1 MWTKI
6 ENNLR
11 SQKSPQKRAPTR
23 CLHQPAQFNPVKKR
37 ELGRDRS
44 SMDTRN
50 WPDWISLSPAG
61 IESIRTAYRQM
72 ITVKWSRVEREYMQA
87 QSGSLSA
94 NYRAMLLLRYTQKL
108 ENRSENE
115 SRTTSRSCSFI
126 VRRGGEERGG
136 RRSSLKYVI
145 RFVIIINIEGGGYE
159 WESYVKWNLRGN
171 RDWGRSLL
179 GERWL

>member
-1 MWTKI
+1 MNKDRKQFEKPKI
-6 ENNLR
+6 
-11 SQKSPQKRAPTR
+11 SPKTGANP

-94 NYRAMLLLRYTQKL
+94 NYRAMLWLLRYTQKL

-126 VRRGGEERGG
+126 VRRGGEG
-136 RRSSLKYVI
+136 RSSIIFEI
-145 RFVIIINIEGGGYE
+145 RNTICYHN
-159 WESYVKWNLRGN
+159 
-171 RDWGRSLL
+171 
-179 GERWL
+179 

>member
-1 MWTKI
+1 MLWTKI

-126 VRRGGEERGG
+126 VRRREEG
-136 RRSSLKYVI
+136 RSSIIFEI
-145 RFVIIINIEGGGYE
+145 RNTICYHN
-159 WESYVKWNLRGN
+159 
-171 RDWGRSLL
+171 
-179 GERWL
+179 

>member
-1 MWTKI
+1 MKKDRKQFEKPKI
-6 ENNLR
+6 
-11 SQKSPQKRAPTR
+11 SPKTGANP

-126 VRRGGEERGG
+126 VRRRGEG
-136 RRSSLKYVI
+136 RSSIIFEI
-145 RFVIIINIEGGGYE
+145 RNTICYHN
-159 WESYVKWNLRGN
+159 
-171 RDWGRSLL
+171 
-179 GERWL
+179 